1 MNSSEAER
9 LSASVAQIATEAWS
23 TELWLIG
30 RERLRL

>member
-23 TELWLIG
+23 IELWLIG